1 MHFVVLNEMYPKMVL
16 YQNIVNVNIMK
27 SLAYAVRKNLKQLE
41 LVNGDT
47 KEGAAMS
54 LINRLNDDMK
64 QAMRVKDK
72 EKLSVIRMVKASLQN
87 EAIHLGV
94 DTLEDD
100 DELTILSREL
110 KQRNDS
116 LIEFKQAGRD
126 DLVEKIEKEIEILQ
140 IYMPEQLTEDEIE
153 AIIIQAIKDTNATSK
168 KEFGKVM
175 GTVMP
180 KVKGKADG
188 KIVQKLVQK
197 HLK

>member
-1 MHFVVLNEMYPKMVL
+1 
-16 YQNIVNVNIMK
+16 
-27 SLAYAVRKNLKQLE
+27 
-41 LVNGDT
+41 
-47 KEGAAMS
+47 MS